1 VLKIHFRFFIKK
13 VELRGVLKRLYISN
27 YALIDELDVSFPGHL
42 TVITGETGAGKSIFL
57 EALGLA
63 LGNRAD
69 AGSLQNKTKKCII
82 EAEFNIKAYQLNDFF
97 TENELD
103 FDPNLILRR
112 EINAEGKSRSFINDT
127 PVNLSVVKLLADSLI
142 DIHSQHQTLL
152 LNQVKFQLQ
161 LIDAFAGTS
170 SEFETYK
177 KEFSKLLANKKQL
190 QELEDTEKQAKKDL
204 DYYQFLFSELN
215 EFKLDAQHLTQLE
228 EESKTLENAEVI
240 KLALQKTSVVL
251 GGGDENLLST
261 LSQLKQHLNSIAKFN
276 TAYKNLFDRLN
287 ASQIELRDVFDELEN
302 EENKLVFNPVRLTEV
317 NDALDKIN
325 RLFKKHSV
333 NSVAEL
339 LTIKE
344 DIETKLDQFNSL
356 EKDIEKLNKTIAAL
370 NLSCTK
376 QAKEISAKRAKA
388 IALIEKN
395 INGILVELAMPNAKF
410 KIQLDTKTELSVNGI
425 DSVSFLFSANK
436 GGEFKE
442 LHKVASGGEMSRLML
457 SLKSVLAEKRALPT
471 IIFDEIDTGISGD
484 IANKMGNIFSQMS
497 GTMQVI
503 SITHLPQ
510 IASKGQHH
518 LFVYKN
524 DDAEKTRSFI
534 KVLNKDERTVEIAK
548 MLSTGKPTESAIKN
562 AKDLLSSN

>member
-1 VLKIHFRFFIKK
+1 M
-13 VELRGVLKRLYISN
+13 YINN
-27 YALIDELDVSFPGHL
+27 YALIDELDVSFPGQL

-69 AGSLQNKTKKCII
+69 AGSLSNKTKKCII
-82 EAEFNIKAYQLNDFF
+82 EAEFDVKHYNLNDYF
-97 TENELD
+97 TSNELD
-103 FDPNLILRR
+103 YDSHVILRR

-127 PVNLSVVKLLADSLI
+127 PVNLNVIKQLADSLI

-161 LIDAFAGTS
+161 LIDSFAGTS
-170 SEFETYK
+170 AEFDVYK
-177 KEFSKLLANKKQL
+177 KEFSKLLASKKQL
-190 QELEDTEKQAKKDL
+190 EDLQNKEKQAKKDL
-204 DYYQFLFSELN
+204 DYYQFLFNELN
-215 EFKLDAQHLTQLE
+215 EFQLNENDVKVLE
-228 EESKTLENAEVI
+228 EESNTLENAETI
-240 KLALQKTSVVL
+240 KAALNKTANFL
-251 GGGDENLLST
+251 GGGDDNLLT
-261 LSQLKQHLNSIAKFN
+261 NLSQIKQQLNTVVKFN
-276 TAYKNLFDRLN
+276 SVYKELLDRLN
-287 ASQIELRDVFDELEN
+287 ATQIELKDVLSELEN
-302 EENKLVFNPVRLTEV
+302 EEEKLVFNPERLLEV
-317 NDALDKIN
+317 NDKLDKIN

-333 NSVAEL
+333 NSIAEL
-339 LTIKE
+339 LVIKE
-344 DIETKLDQFNSL
+344 DIEVKLDQFNSL
-356 EKDIEKLNKTIAAL
+356 EKDIEKLGKEIESITKLCN
-370 NLSCTK
+370 K
-376 QAKEISAKRAKA
+376 QAKEISAKRSKA
-388 IALIEKN
+388 IPSIEKN
-395 INGILVELAMPNAKF
+395 INDILVELAMPNAKF
-410 KIQLDTKTELSVNGI
+410 KIQLDAKEELSLNGLDDI
-425 DSVSFLFSANK
+425 SFLFSANK

-457 SLKSVLAEKRALPT
+457 SLKSVLASKRALPT

-484 IANKMGNIFSQMS
+484 IANKMGNIFTQMS

-510 IASKGQHH
+510 IASKGNHH

-534 KVLNKDERTVEIAK
+534 KVLNKDDRTVEIAK

>member
-1 VLKIHFRFFIKK
+1 MLKIHFRFFGKK
-13 VELRGVLKRLYISN
+13 VELSIVLKRLYISN
-27 YALIDELDVSFPGHL
+27 YALIDELDVTFPGHL

-82 EAEFNIKAYQLNDFF
+82 EAEFNIKHYQLNDFF

-161 LIDAFAGTS
+161 LIDAFAETTN
-170 SEFETYK
+170 EFDAYK
-177 KEFSKLLANKKQL
+177 KDYAKLLAAKKQL
-190 QELEDTEKQAKKDL
+190 QELEETEKQAKKDL
-204 DYYQFLFSELN
+204 DYYQFLFNELN
-215 EFKLDAQHLTQLE
+215 EFTLDEQQLKLLE

-240 KLALQKTSVVL
+240 KVALQKTSGVL
-251 GGGDENLLST
+251 GGGDDNVLSA
-261 LSQLKQHLNSIAKFN
+261 LSQVKQLLNGVAKFN
-276 TAYKNLFDRLN
+276 TAYKNLLDRIN

-302 EENKLVFNPVRLTEV
+302 EDGKLVFNPSRLADV

-333 NSVAEL
+333 NTIGEL
-339 LTIKE
+339 LVIKE
-344 DIETKLDQFNSL
+344 DIEVKLDRFSSL
-356 EKDIEKLNKTIAAL
+356 EKDIEKLNKDIVAL
-370 NLSCTK
+370 QALCNK
-376 QAKEISAKRAKA
+376 QAKAISAKRQKA

-410 KIQLDTKTELSVNGI
+410 KIQLDTKEELSINGI

-457 SLKSVLAEKRALPT
+457 ALKSVLAEKRALPT

-484 IANKMGNIFSQMS
+484 IANKMGNIFTQMS
-497 GTMQVI
+497 GNMQVI